1 MKKAIVITLGVII
14 GVTGVLAI
22 CAHLADA
29 ARLALYVPE
38 DEDDEDIYPVLS
50 HWHNPRRLAL
60 PPAGTVA
67 WKRPAGAAAKPDTRV
82 GASHKYRVDRQKPAC
97 NTRCTVTRTAA
108 RSIQCFLTDFRLQPS
123 FRFAPPHL

>member
-38 DEDDEDIYPVLS
+38 DEDDEDIYDMTAGTSPK
-50 HWHNPRRLAL
+50 RRLTEPTSL
-60 PPAGTVA
+60 PRERVQHCSAFP
-67 WKRPAGAAAKPDTRV
+67 RPA
-82 GASHKYRVDRQKPAC
+82 S
-97 NTRCTVTRTAA
+97 
-108 RSIQCFLTDFRLQPS
+108 
-123 FRFAPPHL
+123 